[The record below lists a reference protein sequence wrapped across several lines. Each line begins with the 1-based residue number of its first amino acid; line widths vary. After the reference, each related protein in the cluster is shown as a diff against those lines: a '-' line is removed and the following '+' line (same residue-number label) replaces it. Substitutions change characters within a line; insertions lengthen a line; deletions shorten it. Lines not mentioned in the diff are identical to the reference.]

1 VIDAMSVGLLGSAL
15 VNGSGRTLYTL
26 SADRAGKVTCTS
38 SACTS
43 AWPPV
48 LLSAGEHV
56 TAGSGVDSS
65 KLGTVKTPS
74 GALQVTYNHWPLYT
88 FSGDSGAGQTSGQG
102 INSFGGVWHPIAPTG
117 QPIVGGPSSTPTSS
131 GYGY

>member
-1 VIDAMSVGLLGSAL
+1 MSVGLLGSAL
-15 VNGSGRTLYTL
+15 VNGSGRTLYVL
-26 SADRAGKVTCTS
+26 SADRGGKVTCVS
-38 SACTS
+38 SSCTS
-43 AWPPV
+43 VWPPV
-48 LLSAGEHV
+48 LLSTGARA

-74 GALQVTYNHWPLYT
+74 GALQVAYNHWPLYT
-88 FSGDSGAGQTSGQG
+88 YSGDSGTGQTNGQG

-131 GYGY
+131 GGGY